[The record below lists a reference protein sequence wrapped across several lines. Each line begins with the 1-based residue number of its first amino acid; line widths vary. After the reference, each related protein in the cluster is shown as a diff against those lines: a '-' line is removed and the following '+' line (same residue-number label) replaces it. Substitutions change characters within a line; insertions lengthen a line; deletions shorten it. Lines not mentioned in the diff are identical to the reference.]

1 MRKWFII
8 LGITGV
14 LLIGIYL
21 VLSYYATKM
30 IQTQVH
36 KAVGPGLTIEQ
47 IKVNLT
53 SLSLM
58 GIHFEEPEGRHKL
71 FQIEEVRIY
80 PALLSLLGNEVR
92 IRACTVLKPSF
103 FFYRTK
109 EGNWIGP
116 WLKTQKEN
124 RKNESSR
131 PIEQKGKKSLP
142 VKIDHLRMEKGSL
155 DFNDMKMEGSAGPI
169 RLEEF
174 ELILSKIEYPPVSSQ
189 SPVDFRGKMVGGLK
203 TGKFMG
209 NGWIDFET
217 SDLEVLFKTEGIELK
232 RFEPYY
238 RKRVSAEIQSGEI
251 NMVAHISVK
260 GNLIDAPVTL
270 EVVDL
275 FIGEKGTIFYIP
287 VEKLVSRLKEQR
299 NRLETRFRIKGDL
312 NDPRFKLEEIF
323 LTKVGFGLAESAG
336 LPVQRIGEDLL
347 DGLGRGVTGK

>member
-30 IQTQVH
+30 IQTRIH
-36 KAVGPGLTIEQ
+36 KAMGPGWTIEQ
-47 IKVNLT
+47 IKVKIT

-58 GIHFEEPEGRHKL
+58 GIHFEEPEGRRKL

-103 FFYRTK
+103 FFYRTR
-109 EGNWIGP
+109 EGDWVGP
-116 WLKTQKEN
+116 WFKTQKEDQ
-124 RKNESSR
+124 KKESNR
-131 PIEQKGKKSLP
+131 PIEQRGKKSFP
-142 VKIDHLRMEKGSL
+142 IRIDHLRMEKGSL
-155 DFNDMKMEGSAGPI
+155 DFNDMKVEGSVGPI

-189 SPVDFRGKMVGGLK
+189 SPVEFRGKMMGGSK

-209 NGWIDFET
+209 NGWIDFGT
-217 SDLEVLFKTEGIELK
+217 SDLEVLFKTEGIDLK

-251 NMVAHISVK
+251 NMVAPISVK

-287 VEKLVSRLKEQR
+287 VEKLVSRLKRQK
-299 NRLETRFRIKGDL
+299 NRLETRFRIKGNL
-312 NDPRFKLEEIF
+312 NDPRFKLEEVF
-323 LTKVGFGLAESAG
+323 LTKVGFGLAESVG
-336 LPVQRIGEDLL
+336 LPIQRIGEDRL
-347 DGLGRGVTGK
+347 DGLGRGMTGK